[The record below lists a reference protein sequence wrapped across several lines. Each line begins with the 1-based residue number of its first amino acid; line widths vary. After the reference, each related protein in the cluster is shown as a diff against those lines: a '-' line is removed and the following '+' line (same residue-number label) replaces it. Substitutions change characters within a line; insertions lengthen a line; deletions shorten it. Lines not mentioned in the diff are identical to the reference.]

1 MRYWQRQ
8 TKLRGETMKVLIG
21 PNGMGLEQGLPDLRA
36 TFDEVTFEHCADRG
50 ELAEAIADADIYV
63 GWLDGSI
70 FAQAERLRW
79 IQSPSSGV
87 NHYLA
92 IPELVE
98 SDVLLTSASG
108 THAACLAES
117 TLGMILAFTRG
128 IRDAVSYQQ
137 KHEWAGR
144 AIRAKLVELT
154 GSTLGIVGLGHVGC
168 ALAERAQAFGMHVVA
183 VDLYAELKPACVDE
197 LSHVD
202 HLEALLRASDYVV
215 VTVPY
220 TAETE
225 GMIGAEELALMKP
238 SAMIV
243 GISRGGIID
252 QEALAEAL
260 REGRVAVAALD
271 VTRPE
276 PLPADSDLWDVENLL
291 IMPHVAGGTQFE
303 GQHVLEILTENLERF
318 LRGDLPL
325 RNQVDKAR
333 GF

>member
-1 MRYWQRQ
+1 
-8 TKLRGETMKVLIG
+8 MKVLIG
-21 PNGMGLEQGLPDLRA
+21 PNGMGLERGLPELQHGYPW
-36 TFDEVTFEHCADRG
+36 VTFEHCADR
-50 ELAEAIADADIYV
+50 AEVGAAIVDAEVYV
-63 GWLDGSI
+63 GWLDGDT
-70 FAQAERLRW
+70 FAKAQRLRW
-79 IQSPSSGV
+79 VQSPSSGV

-128 IRDAVSYQQ
+128 IRDAVFYQQ

-144 AIRAKLVELT
+144 AIRPKLVELT
-154 GSTLGIVGLGHVGC
+154 GSTMGIVGLGSVGC
-168 ALAERAQAFGMHVVA
+168 ALAKRAQAFGMQVIA
-183 VDLYAELKPACVDE
+183 VDLYTDDKPECVED
-197 LSHVD
+197 LSHVERLD
-202 HLEALLRASDYVV
+202 ELLRASDYVV

-225 GMIGAEELALMKP
+225 AMIGADQLSLMKP
-238 SAMIV
+238 GAMLV

-260 REGRVAVAALD
+260 REGRLAAAALD

-276 PLPADSDLWDVENLL
+276 PLPADNDLWEVKNLL

-303 GQHVLEILTENLERF
+303 GQHVLQILTENLERF
-318 LRGDLPL
+318 LRGELPL

>member
-1 MRYWQRQ
+1 
-8 TKLRGETMKVLIG
+8 MKVLIG
-21 PNGMGLEQGLPDLRA
+21 PNGMGLEEGLPDLRA
-36 TFDEVTFEHCADRG
+36 RFDEVTFEHCADRG
-50 ELAEAIADADIYV
+50 DVAGAIADADVYV
-63 GWLDGSI
+63 GWLDASI
-70 FAQAERLRW
+70 FAHAERLRW

-87 NHYLA
+87 NCYLA
-92 IPELVE
+92 IPQLVE

-128 IRDAVSYQQ
+128 VREAIFYQQ
-137 KHEWAGR
+137 RHEWAGR
-144 AIRAKLVELT
+144 AIRSKMVELT
-154 GSTLGIVGLGHVGC
+154 GSTLGIIGLGHVGC
-168 ALAERAQAFGMHVVA
+168 ALAERAKAFGMHVLA
-183 VDLYAELKPACVDE
+183 VDLYTESKPACVDE

-202 HLEALLRASDYVV
+202 RLEALLRASDYVV

-225 GMIGAEELALMKP
+225 GMIGTKELALMKP

-260 REGRVAVAALD
+260 REERLAAAALD

-276 PLPADSDLWDVENLL
+276 PLPAESDLWDVENLL

-303 GQHVLEILTENLERF
+303 RQHVLEILTENLERF

>member
-1 MRYWQRQ
+1 
-8 TKLRGETMKVLIG
+8 MKVLIG
-21 PNGMGLEQGLPDLRA
+21 PNGMGLECRLDDLRERYP
-36 TFDEVTFEHCADRG
+36 EVRFEHCAERA
-50 ELAEAIADADIYV
+50 ELGSAIADAEVYV
-63 GWLDGSI
+63 GWLDGEI
-70 FAQAERLRW
+70 FSQARRLRW

-98 SDVLLTSASG
+98 SGVLLTSASG

-117 TLGMILAFTRG
+117 TFGMILAFTRG
-128 IRDAVSYQQ
+128 IRDAIHYQAQ
-137 KHEWAGR
+137 HEWAGR
-144 AIRAKLVELT
+144 AIRPKLVELT
-154 GSTLGIVGLGHVGC
+154 GSTMGIVGLGSVGC
-168 ALAERAQAFGMHVVA
+168 ALAERAVAFGMRVIA
-183 VDLYAELKPACVDE
+183 VDLYTEHKPACVSELAHVDDLDE
-197 LSHVD
+197 L
-202 HLEALLRASDYVV
+202 LGASDYVV

-220 TAETE
+220 TSETE
-225 GMIGAEELALMKP
+225 GLIGAEELALMKP
-238 SAMIV
+238 GAMLV

-260 REGRVAVAALD
+260 REGRLAAAALD

-276 PLPADSDLWDVENLL
+276 PLPADSELWDVENLL

-303 GQHVLEILTENLERF
+303 GQHVLAILTENLARF

-325 RNQVDKAR
+325 RNQVDKER

>member
-1 MRYWQRQ
+1 
-8 TKLRGETMKVLIG
+8 MKVLIG

-36 TFDEVTFEHCADRG
+36 RFDKVTFEHCAERG
-50 ELAEAIADADIYV
+50 ELAAAIADAEVYV
-63 GWLDGSI
+63 GWLDGETFSR
-70 FAQAERLRW
+70 AKQLRW

-92 IPELVE
+92 IPELAE

-128 IRDAVSYQQ
+128 IRDAVFYQEQ
-137 KHEWAGR
+137 HEWAGR
-144 AIRAKLVELT
+144 AIRSKLVELT

-168 ALAERAQAFGMHVVA
+168 ALAERARSFGMRILA
-183 VDLYAELKPACVDE
+183 VDLYTGDKPECVDE

-202 HLEALLRASDYVV
+202 RLEELLRVSDYVV

-220 TAETE
+220 TTQTE
-225 GMIGAEELALMKP
+225 GLIGPEQLAMMKP

-252 QEALAEAL
+252 QDALAEAL
-260 REGRVAVAALD
+260 REGRLGAAALD

-276 PLPADSDLWDVENLL
+276 PLPADSALWDVENLL

-303 GQHVLEILTENLERF
+303 GQHVLAILTENLERF
-318 LRGDLPL
+318 LRGGLPL

>member
-1 MRYWQRQ
+1 
-8 TKLRGETMKVLIG
+8 MKVLIG
-21 PNGMGLEQGLPDLRA
+21 PNWMGLENGLPDLR
-36 TFDEVTFEHCADRG
+36 DRYGNITFEHCADPA
-50 ELAEAIADADIYV
+50 ELAAAIADAEVYV
-63 GWLDGSI
+63 GWLDADAFSR
-70 FAQAERLRW
+70 AKRLRW

-87 NHYLA
+87 NYYLA

-117 TLGMILAFTRG
+117 TFGMILAFTRG
-128 IRDAVSYQQ
+128 IRDAVLYQQ
-137 KHEWAGR
+137 QHEWAIR
-144 AIRAKLVELT
+144 AIRPKLVELT
-154 GSTLGIVGLGHVGC
+154 GSTMGIVGLGSVGC
-168 ALAERAQAFGMHVVA
+168 AVAERAQAFGMRVIA
-183 VDLYAELKPACVDE
+183 VDVYTEHKPDCVSE

-202 HLEALLRASDYVV
+202 RLEELLRASDYVV

-220 TAETE
+220 TAQTE

-238 SAMIV
+238 SAMLV

-252 QEALAEAL
+252 QAALGEAL
-260 REGRVAVAALD
+260 REGRLAAAALD

-276 PLPADSDLWDVENLL
+276 PLPADSELWDVENLL

-303 GQHVLEILTENLERF
+303 GQYVLEIFAENLGRL

-325 RNQVDKAR
+325 RNQVDKER

>member
-1 MRYWQRQ
+1 
-8 TKLRGETMKVLIG
+8 MKVLIG
-21 PNGMGLEQGLPDLRA
+21 PNGMGLEHGLPDLQERHP
-36 TFDEVTFEHCADRG
+36 EVTFEHCAARA
-50 ELAEAIADADIYV
+50 ELGSAIGDAEVYV
-63 GWLDGSI
+63 GWLDGDT
-70 FAQAERLRW
+70 FARAERLRW

-98 SDVLLTSASG
+98 SEVLLTSASG

-128 IRDAVSYQQ
+128 IRDAVRFQAQ
-137 KHEWAGR
+137 HEWANR
-144 AIRAKLVELT
+144 AIRPKLVELT
-154 GSTLGIVGLGHVGC
+154 GSTMGIVGLGSVGC
-168 ALAERAQAFGMHVVA
+168 ALAERAQAFGMRVIA
-183 VDLYAELKPACVDE
+183 VDLYTGRQPACVNE
-197 LSHVD
+197 LLHVD
-202 HLEALLRASDYVV
+202 RLEELLRDSDYVV

-225 GMIGAEELALMKP
+225 GLIGAQELAVMQP

-260 REGRVAVAALD
+260 REGRLAAAALD

-291 IMPHVAGGTQFE
+291 VMPHVAGGTQFE
-303 GQHVLEILTENLERF
+303 GQHVLEILTENLARY

>member
-1 MRYWQRQ
+1 
-8 TKLRGETMKVLIG
+8 MKVLIG
-21 PNGMGLEQGLPDLRA
+21 PNGMGLERGLGDLR
-36 TFDEVTFEHCADRG
+36 EGHPEITFEHCADRA
-50 ELAEAIADADIYV
+50 ELGSAIADAEVYV
-63 GWLDGSI
+63 GWLDGEA
-70 FAQAERLRW
+70 FAQAGRLRW

-92 IPELVE
+92 IPALAE
-98 SDVLLTSASG
+98 SEVLLTSASG

-117 TLGMILAFTRG
+117 TFAMILAFTRG
-128 IRDAVSYQQ
+128 VRDAIHYQA
-137 KHEWAGR
+137 KHEWANR
-144 AIRAKLVELT
+144 AIRPKLVELT
-154 GSTLGIVGLGHVGC
+154 GSTMGIVGLGRVGC
-168 ALAERAQAFGMHVVA
+168 ALAERASAFGMRVIA
-183 VDLYAELKPACVDE
+183 VDLYTGHRPACVSE

-202 HLEALLRASDYVV
+202 RLEELLRSSDYVV

-225 GMIGAEELALMKP
+225 GLIGTEELAKMKP

-252 QEALAEAL
+252 QEALGQAL
-260 REGRVAVAALD
+260 RDGRLAAGALD

-276 PLPADSDLWDVENLL
+276 PLPAESELWDLDNLL
-291 IMPHVAGGTQFE
+291 IMPHVAGGTQYE
-303 GQHVLEILTENLERF
+303 GEHVLEILAENLERF